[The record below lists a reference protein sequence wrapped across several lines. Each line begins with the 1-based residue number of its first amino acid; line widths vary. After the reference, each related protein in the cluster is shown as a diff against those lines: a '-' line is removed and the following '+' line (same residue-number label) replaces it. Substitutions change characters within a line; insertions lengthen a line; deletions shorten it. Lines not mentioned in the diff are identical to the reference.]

1 MDDRFQEKQPA
12 VVSWHLL
19 VIGFLGTGMI
29 LFGIAIF
36 VTHRASIAHL
46 FTPKPIVFDTS
57 MYPSAMPNRTFV
69 APTIE
74 GRAAIVY
81 DLAQKKIL
89 YGKNEG
95 VQLPLASLTKLM
107 TAYVARTTLKNDTAV
122 VIPQDR
128 LPTDGDP
135 ALISGDVWHL
145 KDLLG
150 YTLMQSSNDG
160 AHAIAGAAGAVL
172 NKGGVEDDQAFVA
185 KMNAMTQQ
193 LGMPQTFFK
202 NETGLDTSMQQSGAY
217 GSARDVA
224 ILLGQL
230 LAIAP
235 DIFEETGAL
244 SGTFVSTTGK
254 VYTAR
259 NTNQHVGEI
268 PGLIASKTG
277 YTDLA
282 GGNLAVV
289 FDAGVNH
296 PIAIVV
302 LGSSSEGRFRD
313 TKALADA
320 SMLYFTGKDME
331 QAQK

>member
-1 MDDRFQEKQPA
+1 MDEQSPNKQHT
-12 VVSWHLL
+12 VVSSQML
-19 VIGFLGTGMI
+19 VVFALGAMMILLGTAGFIVHAMRVKP
-29 LFGIAIF
+29 FF
-36 VTHRASIAHL
+36 K
-46 FTPKPIVFDTS
+46 PMPIVFDTS
-57 MYPSAMPNRTFV
+57 MYPSASPRTPFV

-74 GRAAIVY
+74 GRAAIIY
-81 DLAQKKIL
+81 DLAQQKML

-107 TAYVARTTLKNDTAV
+107 MAYVAHATLTDDTPV
-122 VIPQDR
+122 TIPQDR

-135 ALISGDVWHL
+135 ALISGDVWHFR
-145 KDLLG
+145 DLLG
-150 YTLMQSSNDG
+150 YTLMESSNDG

-172 NKGGVEDDQAFVA
+172 SSNGTQDAEAFIR
-185 KMNAMTQQ
+185 KMNAATEQ
-193 LGMPQTFFK
+193 LGMHQTFFK
-202 NETGLDTSMQQSGAY
+202 NETGLDTSTDQSGAY

-224 ILLGQL
+224 LLLGHL
-230 LAIAP
+230 LESAP
-235 DIFEETGAL
+235 DVFEDTDAL
-244 SGTFVSTTGK
+244 TGTFMSVNGHI
-254 VYTAR
+254 YTAH

-268 PGLIASKTG
+268 PALIASKTG

-289 FDAGVNH
+289 FDAGINH

-313 TKALADA
+313 TKALVDA
-320 SMLYFTGKDME
+320 TLAYFTGTSME